1 MTKYLKICGI
11 SKMDDAKFCI
21 TQKVNFIGFV
31 FYEKSPRNISINDA
45 SLILDE
51 IDKKIKTVAVTKDP
65 SNDLLNSLASLKFEY
80 IQVHGN
86 ISIDRLTEIKSIT
99 NKKII
104 MAFNVSSESDLEKIE
119 NYENLSEF
127 LLFDSAS
134 PGSGKQF
141 DWSLINNVVTKKDFF
156 LSGGLNSENL
166 LSAINSVKTNY
177 FDISSGVEKI
187 SGVKDITKI
196 SEVVNIINSKH

>member
-11 SKMDDAKFCI
+11 SKMADAKFCI
-21 TQKVNFIGFV
+21 TQKVNFLGFI
-31 FYEKSPRNISINDA
+31 FYEKSPRKISINNA

-51 IDKKIKTVAVTKDP
+51 IGGKIKTVAVTKDP

>member
-1 MTKYLKICGI
+1 
-11 SKMDDAKFCI
+11 MDDAKFCI

-51 IDKKIKTVAVTKDP
+51 IGKKIKTVAVTKDP
-65 SNDLLNSLASLKFEY
+65 SNDLLNSLASLQFEY

-86 ISIDRLTEIKSIT
+86 ISIERLKEIKGIT

-104 MAFNVSSESDLEKIE
+104 MAFNVSSQSDLENIE

-134 PGSGKQF
+134 PGSSKQF
-141 DWSLINNVVTKKDFF
+141 DWSLINNVVTNKDFF
-156 LSGGLNSENL
+156 LSGGLNSDNL
-166 LSAINSVKTNY
+166 LSAISSVKTNY

-187 SGVKDITKI
+187 SGVKDTTKI
-196 SEVVNIINSKH
+196 SEVMNIINSKH

>member
-1 MTKYLKICGI
+1 
-11 SKMDDAKFCI
+11 MDDAKFCI